1 MSICGNRESGGC
13 GSVHT
18 VMMGVEEM
26 RTEKRAL
33 SWQEF
38 LKSGYQ
44 DSDYRYPD
52 FEGTYAAT
60 LVCKRW
66 GKRNCLFA
74 YLDLEDGRNILATAW
89 SDKGYLGLAD
99 MPIGSRITV
108 TFVRAST
115 GKTYLRSV
123 EAASEGGDAV
133 IS

>member
-1 MSICGNRESGGC
+1 
-13 GSVHT
+13 
-18 VMMGVEEM
+18 MMERVEEM

-44 DSDYRYPD
+44 DSAYRYPD

-66 GKRNCLFA
+66 GKRNCLLA
-74 YLDLEDGRNILATAW
+74 YLDLEDGRNILAAAW

-123 EAASEGGDAV
+123 ETTSEGGDAA